1 MKVIIEIPDK
11 YIDIAQMAVTA
22 ADKNDVAVKET
33 KEIADIA
40 RNTKDPIFVNID
52 DVIEDGKNLFD
63 LYLSLMMLVFY
74 TIKCNIDDN
83 TKEKLEEKIEKLQQ
97 QIEDL
102 KAI

>member
-11 YIDIAQMAVTA
+11 YIDIAYLTIAA
-22 ADKNDVAVKET
+22 ADKAADMEKET

-40 RNTKDPIFVNID
+40 RNTKEPIFVNID
-52 DVIEDGKNLFD
+52 DAVEDSKNLFD

-83 TKEKLEEKIEKLQQ
+83 KK
-97 QIEDL
+97 
-102 KAI
+102 

>member
-11 YIDIAQMAVTA
+11 YIDIAYLTIAA
-22 ADKNDVAVKET
+22 ADKAADKAADMEKET

-40 RNTKDPIFVNID
+40 RNTKEPIFVNID
-52 DVIEDGKNLFD
+52 DAVEDSKNLFD

-83 TKEKLEEKIEKLQQ
+83 KK
-97 QIEDL
+97 
-102 KAI
+102 